1 MELRQLEHFIAVAT
15 ELSFTRAAASVHV
28 VQSAL
33 STSVAKLERE
43 LGVELFDR
51 TRQQIDLTPAGERFR
66 VHAHGVL
73 NAARAATE
81 AVDVYRGMLS
91 GTVNFGSLISF
102 GPMDVAR
109 ALGDFHRDHPFVQL
123 RLQLSQSG
131 ASSYL
136 AALTDGSLDLALVSV
151 PERFPPQLRMHL
163 LFEEPMVFVCQADHP
178 MAHRRRV
185 DIADLA
191 DEDLVGLPP
200 EFGLRRLTD
209 MAFHDAGAAPRTR
222 YEVPAGF
229 PLVADLVRNGLGT
242 ALMPLSESRRH
253 TGLAAVELRVPVRW
267 QVYLAT
273 PTDDRM
279 TTATTR
285 LADTL
290 RAEAARVQSPGG
302 RARRSVPGG
311 DQ

>member
-51 TRQQIDLTPAGERFR
+51 TRQQIGLTPAGERFR

-81 AVDVYRGMLS
+81 AVDVYRGTLS

-109 ALGDFHRDHPFVQL
+109 ALGDFHRDHPFVRL

-136 AALTDGSLDLALVSV
+136 AALADGSLDLALVSV

-178 MAHRRRV
+178 MARRKRV
-185 DIADLA
+185 DIAELA

-209 MAFHDAGAAPRTR
+209 RAFHDAGAAQRTR

-253 TGLAAVELRVPVRW
+253 RGLAAVELRIPVRW

-273 PTDDRM
+273 PPADRM
-279 TTATTR
+279 TAATTR

-290 RAEAARVQSPGG
+290 LAEAARVQSPKV
-302 RARRSVPGG
+302 RARRSVPRG
-311 DQ
+311 DE